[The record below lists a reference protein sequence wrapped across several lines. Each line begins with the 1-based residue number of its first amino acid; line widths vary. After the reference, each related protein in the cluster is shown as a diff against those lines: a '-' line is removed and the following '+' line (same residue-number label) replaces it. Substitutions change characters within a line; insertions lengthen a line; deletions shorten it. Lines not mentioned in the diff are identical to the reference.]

1 MRERILSRVG
11 CLMNADTSSSSF
23 ASADAASSSTRSP
36 EQQLLFRVRR
46 RGEIVVLSV
55 RGQADAYTLS
65 LWRREVGKA
74 VETAAAGRGAL
85 IVDTTRLE
93 FLSLRTLAAL
103 AEDAQRYRRDGVEIC
118 LVTPNPR
125 IAHLAGGDP
134 RIVHLAVCTTVVGA
148 LTSLQLRRQT
158 ERRTARPQ
166 PYRPPQINR
175 EEPDTEHDRLLSEL
189 ARRN

>member
-11 CLMNADTSSSSF
+11 CSMNADTNSSSF
-23 ASADAASSSTRSP
+23 ASAHAASSYTRSP

-55 RGQADAYTLS
+55 RGQADAYTLP
-65 LWRREVGKA
+65 LWRQEVGKA
-74 VETAAAGRGAL
+74 VDTAAAGRGAL

-103 AEDAQRYRRDGVEIC
+103 AEDAQRYQGDGVEIY

-125 IAHLAGGDP
+125 IARLAGGDP

-158 ERRTARPQ
+158 EGRPARPQ
-166 PYRPPQINR
+166 PYRPPQITR
-175 EEPDTEHDRLLSEL
+175 EEPDTEHDRLLREL

>member
-11 CLMNADTSSSSF
+11 CSMNSDINSSSF
-23 ASADAASSSTRSP
+23 ASAHAASSYTRSP

-46 RGEIVVLSV
+46 RGEIVVLSA
-55 RGQADAYTLS
+55 RGQADAYTLP
-65 LWRREVGKA
+65 LWRQEVGKA

-103 AEDAQRYRRDGVEIC
+103 AQDAQRYRGDGVEIC

-125 IAHLAGGDP
+125 IARLAGDDP
-134 RIVHLAVCTTVVGA
+134 RIVHLPVCTTVVGA

-158 ERRTARPQ
+158 DLRPARPR
-166 PYRPPQINR
+166 PYRTPQITR
-175 EEPDTEHDRLLSEL
+175 EEPDTEHDRLLREL

>member
-11 CLMNADTSSSSF
+11 CIMNPNTSSSSF
-23 ASADAASSSTRSP
+23 PSAHAASSYTRTP
-36 EQQLLFRVRR
+36 EQRLLFRVRR

-55 RGQADAYTLS
+55 RGQADAYTLA
-65 LWRREVGKA
+65 LWRQQVGKA
-74 VETAAAGRGAL
+74 VETAAAERGAL

-103 AEDAQRYRRDGVEIC
+103 AEDAQHYRRDGVEIC

-125 IAHLAGGDP
+125 IARLAGADP
-134 RIVHLAVCTTVVGA
+134 RIAHLAVCTTVVGA
-148 LTSLQLRRQT
+148 LTSLQLRRRT
-158 ERRTARPQ
+158 ERPPDRPR
-166 PYRPPQINR
+166 PYRTPQITR
-175 EEPDTEHDRLLSEL
+175 EEPETEHDRLLREL